1 MANLGDNF
9 YKRNNGQKS
18 QKSSNKSGN
27 PLDNGF
33 KFSNNYKKSTSN
45 EKTKEGMIKNKI
57 QQIKQ
62 KQKKENAKKAITK
75 AASAA
80 GPVAG
85 AAAKVAVNTP
95 KGEKYLDAYAQG
107 STEAEGIRNVKRMIK
122 QDTNKLKIIG
132 MISII
137 AIPVLFLVIVIA
149 AIDKNADSQ
158 IYSNENGG
166 TVQSDR
172 YIDDK
177 EVNIFAKYPDLY
189 ENIEKKVKEVSNKYK
204 IEIDKYLIIATL
216 IAPISNDLIRPI
228 ENENLCGE
236 PECYYFNDKPQTWNE
251 FLKTWSDQAELLAKM
266 QILTYTN
273 GSDGTNVRC
282 GSEKT
287 MEQYAKNDEETNE
300 FPWYGWLY
308 PVNWFRGFKSSVDAE
323 VNAVCIDAPNGE
335 TEVPTVRTLSIE
347 QGTFYSTNDEE
358 GITYVKDP
366 NTGGVYFWNLI
377 NENGFIHKYLKDY
390 LSDGNKNSIKENYE
404 LNKKTIVDMVNYI
417 YAYYDTIRK
426 DCNGYPVIEGE
437 LDKINFQ
444 EKPGDP
450 VYTLDFED
458 IFVGGSLLATY
469 GGATGEVAKAQA
481 IITRSEAYYNVVE
494 HKADKIVG
502 SVTMGCWWW
511 KYNPTYDPNYEDQA
525 DNPNYDPD
533 YPKEHF
539 PEIYKAVTE
548 TRGVVVT
555 EYNKTKVLETEYDAF
570 CPTTREAKNGFYYL
584 PDGQRNLPIDTSR
597 FSVSKSRVECP
608 CFQSNSDQPG
618 TQFSDTLA
626 NLLDRQVGTPA
637 QTTTET
643 CWTATG
649 QTKTDDDG
657 TVLSGYKYHAT
668 GGHGRG
674 VSQHGMAYFSRFG
687 YNYEA
692 LIKLFLERGN
702 KGNITKGI
710 SFKRYEGSILER
722 ECPNYD
728 IFNQNNNGSSS
739 YSGESNYSDVI
750 DGTAFNEPLADIL
763 GKNGHTIDELNQCI
777 ADRVTGAGYGT
788 REGVVE
794 AGMGLLQCTMDMT
807 GGYTYPYDHY
817 GGIATRNP
825 DLNGKLGVNSQW
837 GTGGGTGCQGAA
849 CKLGLN
855 CATFVRWSMCNGG
868 MNTCSAS
875 VNTAQG
881 MFSFEYFPGG
891 TMVRLSPGF
900 NVIGNESVSSA
911 SEAIDKIQPGDV
923 LFSNLVSGKAGHVML
938 VVGKSGDNITIA
950 ENGRGTRTLSK
961 DGLLNNKSMTYSV
974 LLLDGYYADSSNMNS
989 LSW

>member
-95 KGEKYLDAYAQG
+95 KGEKYVDAYAKG
-107 STEAEGIRNVKRMIK
+107 STEAEGISNVKRMIK
-122 QDTNKLKIIG
+122 QDLNKAKAIG
-132 MISII
+132 FITSV
-137 AIPVLFLVIVIA
+137 AIPFVLLIVLIA
-149 AIDKNADSQ
+149 TVCKFVDSL
-158 IYSNENGG
+158 IYSNVNDG
-166 TVQSDR
+166 TVQSEN
-172 YIDDK
+172 YVNDK
-177 EVNIFAKYPDLY
+177 AVNVFAKYPELY
-189 ENIEKKVKEVSNKYK
+189 ETIEKVSADVSKKYK
-204 IEIDKYLIIATL
+204 IEVDKYLIIATL
-216 IAPISNDLIRPI
+216 VAPI
-228 ENENLCGE
+228 ENGLIKSVENDVCGE
-236 PECYYFNDKPQTWNE
+236 SECYYFKGEAKKWPE
-251 FLKTWSDQAELLAKM
+251 FIKLWGEQAELLAKM

-273 GSDGTNVRC
+273 GTNGVNVKC
-282 GSEKT
+282 GSEQT
-287 MEQYAKNDEETNE
+287 MEQYAKNDDEVREKSAFWWIN
-300 FPWYGWLY
+300 PA
-308 PVNWFRGFKSSVDAE
+308 NWFRSYKNETEAE
-323 VNAVCIDAPNGE
+323 VNAVCVDAPNGE
-335 TEVPTVRTLSIE
+335 SKVPDVRVLSTEKGE
-347 QGTFYSTNDEE
+347 YYFTNKEDGSFEY
-358 GITYVKDP
+358 IKDP
-366 NTGGVYFWNLI
+366 NSGGVYFWNLV
-377 NENGFIHKYLKDY
+377 NPKGFVHEYLKDY
-390 LSDGNKNSIKENYE
+390 LSAEGKDDEENYE
-404 LNKKTIVDMVNYI
+404 INKTTIVKITNFI
-417 YAYYDTIRK
+417 YDYYENIRK
-426 DCNGYPVIEGE
+426 DCNGFPVIEGE

-450 VYTLDFED
+450 VYTLDFEE

-481 IITRSEAYYNVVE
+481 VITRSEAYYNVVE
-494 HKADKIVG
+494 RKAEKIVG

-511 KYNPTYDPNYEDQA
+511 KYNPTYDPKYENQE
-525 DNPNYDPD
+525 DNPNYDPN

-555 EYNKTKVLETEYDAF
+555 PFNKTNVLETEYDAF

-626 NLLDRQVGTPA
+626 NLLSRQVGTPA

-643 CWTATG
+643 CWTDTG
-649 QTKTDDDG
+649 DTKTDDDG
-657 TVLSGYKYHAT
+657 NVLYGYKYHAT

-674 VSQHGMAYFSRFG
+674 VSQHGMAYFSKFG
-687 YNYEA
+687 YDYKA
-692 LIKLFLERGN
+692 LIKLFLERDN
-702 KGNITKGI
+702 LGI
-710 SFKRYEGSILER
+710 SFKRYDGSIGER
-722 ECPNYD
+722 TCPKHGYFQGVD
-728 IFNQNNNGSSS
+728 SKGSSYRGNG
-739 YSGESNYSDVI
+739 YSGESNYTDVI

-868 MNTCSAS
+868 MNMCNAS

-881 MFSFEYFPGG
+881 IFNFEYFPGG